1 MKQSAS
7 EAGIPDALREAVD
20 GASAGRVF
28 GEPISHAG
36 VIVLPAAKVSGG
48 AGRGTGPAEE
58 GREPGGTG
66 SGFGLS
72 AKPLGVFVIR
82 EDGKVQWQPAID
94 VNRVIMGG
102 QIIALA
108 ALLVVRA
115 FRKARGAGGM
125 GRRGALRSTG
135 RLHLP
140 KRLRH

>member
-48 AGRGTGPAEE
+48 AGGGTGPAEE

-66 SGFGLS
+66 GGFGMS

-94 VNRVIMGG
+94 VNRVILGG

-115 FRKARGAGGM
+115 FRRSRGAGGM
-125 GRRGALRSTG
+125 RRRGAGSTV
-135 RLHLP
+135 RLHRP